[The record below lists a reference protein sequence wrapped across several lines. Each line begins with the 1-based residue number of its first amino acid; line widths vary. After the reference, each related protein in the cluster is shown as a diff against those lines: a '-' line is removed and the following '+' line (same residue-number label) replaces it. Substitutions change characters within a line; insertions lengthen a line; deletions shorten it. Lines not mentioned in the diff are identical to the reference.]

1 MKTHT
6 NPIGASSAFR
16 AAALAVTLTLL
27 GGCNNDD
34 DDAPNALTV
43 TLEVPTSA
51 TVSVT
56 AWTQFA
62 ASLPASESTEPVR
75 MNTAEPP
82 TSETAEPQ
90 AL

>member
-1 MKTHT
+1 MKTSFKQA
-6 NPIGASSAFR
+6 PLR
-16 AAALAVTLTLL
+16 AALHTLAIAATATLL
-27 GGCNNDD
+27 VACGSDD
-34 DDAPNALTV
+34 DEPQDGTAV

-51 TVSVT
+51 TVSVA

-62 ASLPASESTEPVR
+62 ASLPASESADPLA
-75 MNTAEPP
+75 MNAAEPP